1 MSKLNVILFFLSR
14 LGFLLFLRRSICELN
29 SLCKDCHCDVLA
41 ARDEIAADELAA
53 RDESEDESYVQP
65 STSSGSNTDWLG
77 GQWLHEALSVCSCK
91 FKFEVEFHLTNY
103 FVSWWSQ
110 SKPCP
115 KHKKI
120 IVEWTYVI
128 YLVFGHGSLVSM
140 VLSTVCGKTPAAC
153 CILQR
158 IISLC
163 VGGKKASITEGG
175 CICWWVEFSM
185 ISPLG
190 FFDPYWIPPHHQWD
204 WLLIGP
210 LLPWGQNTIAPQR
223 RTFYS
228 SIFGSQVFR

>member
-1 MSKLNVILFFLSR
+1 MRCIGNQTNWMSFCFFCQDWD
-14 LGFLLFLRRSICELN
+14 LLFLRRSICELN

-41 ARDEIAADELAA
+41 ARDEIAAGDVS
-53 RDESEDESYVQP
+53 ESEDESYVQP

-91 FKFEVEFHLTNY
+91 FKFEVEFHLANY

-115 KHKKI
+115 KHNKI

-128 YLVFGHGSLVSM
+128 YLVFGPRSLVSM
-140 VLSTVCGKTPAAC
+140 VLGIVCGKKPAAC

-163 VGGKKASITEGG
+163 VGGKKASITECVFAGG
-175 CICWWVEFSM
+175 WTFQWSH
-185 ISPLG
+185 PLVFYG
-190 FFDPYWIPPHHQWD
+190 PYWIPPHHQWD

-210 LLPWGQNTIAPQR
+210 CCLETKTQ
-223 RTFYS
+223 
-228 SIFGSQVFR
+228 